1 METIIA
7 QFPELIAY
15 MGDTSALFTHLTTK
29 VNQLSEAY
37 LQSQYE
43 DIIGSTDFYKTI
55 KESFEGKLSQENIDA
70 LTKAGVDSVS
80 SILSWVQQQ
89 YDSNGNLNEAG
100 TAVLDA
106 LKETVDEYGV
116 EVTSNILKSYYDQ
129 IIDFKVK
136 TLDKELENLNAQ
148 KEALQQI
155 NSQREYE
162 NKLIEAKLR
171 LENASKEK
179 KRVYRAGVG
188 WVYEA
193 DQTAIAEAQ
202 KNLEELENQKTIAEL
217 DRQIAELTYEKE
229 KLSSIYDEKN
239 YETLSELYQAY
250 LDQNEL
256 TNASSA
262 KIYESIK
269 EGTDGI
275 TQALEELIQQD
286 TESDATNKKSA
297 LEKAKEA
304 WEALQKETYGTSGYN
319 TALQN
324 YHTAYNNAVN
334 NGATESDFE
343 DWGSYNINGTNTSA
357 WDIGSGD
364 VNKQLADARLLFKLN
379 DTGTPSQ
386 YFQGTASL
394 GDPQYDSTILGYIFG
409 DLKSKKG

>member
-37 LQSQYE
+37 LKSQYE

-129 IIDFKVK
+129 IIDFRVK

-275 TQALEELIQQD
+275 TKALEELIQQD
-286 TESDATNKKSA
+286 TESDAANKKSA

-324 YHTAYNNAVN
+324 YHNAYNNAVN

-357 WDIGSGD
+357 WDTGSGD